1 MPATCCYSQSGGCE
15 AAAALRLSRIWSTAA
30 IVRMVTRVNIRTQSN
45 LTERETGSESEAV
58 IDPVSLEEEV
68 AGPSLASS
76 ISILEGPSALTS
88 LQPAASEEDA
98 APPPSA
104 AHDQGSHEEHAH
116 SSSPTGPPVSSPQA
130 AGALRRGRRRRELQA
145 TRSDV
150 DAGVLNYLARA
161 ATDDGEETIARSL
174 ARYLRPLPRE
184 GMSVNDGIP
193 SDETAVTYI
202 SFDKAVDLIRNAG
215 PGALMA
221 KSDIESA
228 FRLLPV
234 HPDCHHLLGA
244 KFEDLYYYDTCLP
257 MGCSISCF
265 YFELFSTFLE
275 WVARKI
281 TRLTHYL
288 DDFLIVGPAGSDVCA
303 AALAQF
309 KDAMAHFGV
318 PLSPE
323 KTIGPVPVITFLGIE
338 IDSVAMEFRL
348 PKEKI
353 DKLLDLISGC
363 ISVGKVTLTQMQL
376 LLGSLNFA
384 CRVMP
389 AGRIFSRRLMIAT
402 RGVKQR
408 HHRIRITAHLRSDL
422 NTWKLFLSDYNG
434 RTCFQET
441 ECSNVDMGLFFA
453 ASSNTGFRVRFG
465 NKLCASNWPAFWVSR
480 KWNVEAT
487 LIELVPVAVAMDIW
501 GPQLA
506 NKRIRLNLQSVG
518 GAHAINYLASPSPQV
533 LDLIRF
539 IVLRCLTF
547 NVWLKA
553 NALTISNDSVSGVL
567 TGFYS
572 QDLLDGAFRSPWR
585 RWIAHIRSGM
595 SGMSW
600 GPDAIN
606 TLIDSSIN
614 LESLW

>member
-1 MPATCCYSQSGGCE
+1 MKGTVSS
-15 AAAALRLSRIWSTAA
+15 
-30 IVRMVTRVNIRTQSN
+30 
-45 LTERETGSESEAV
+45 TGSANIDMSVHHAEAPTQWQNAHV
-58 IDPVSLEEEV
+58 RPKKLSPGKPPLQARLTTPVSVERM
-68 AGPSLASS
+68 GPWLDKY
-76 ISILEGPSALTS
+76 PNK
-88 LQPAASEEDA
+88 
-98 APPPSA
+98 SA
-104 AHDQGSHEEHAH
+104 AGQLRSGFSYGFFIPFNW
-116 SSSPTGPPVSSPQA
+116 SPEPQSA
-130 AGALRRGRRRRELQA
+130 PNLQSARELPN
-145 TRSDV
+145 
-150 DAGVLNYLARA
+150 VLAEKLGKEIRLGRFRGPFNFPPFPN
-161 ATDDGEETIARSL
+161 
-174 ARYLRPLPRE
+174 LRVSPLGIVPKKESGKYRLIHHLSYPK

-202 SFDKAVDLIRNAG
+202 SFDKAVDLVRNAG

-244 KFEDLYYYDTCLP
+244 KFENLYYYDTCLP

-281 TRLTHYL
+281 TRLTAITHYF

-309 KDAMAHFGV
+309 KDAMAQFGV

-363 ISVGKVTLTQMQL
+363 ISVGKVTLTQMQS

-441 ECSNVDMGLFFA
+441 ECSNVDMDLFFA

-465 NKLCASNWPAFWVSR
+465 NKLCASSWPAFWVSR
-480 KWNVEAT
+480 EWNVEAT
-487 LIELVPVAVAMDIW
+487 LIELVPVAVAMDIL

-506 NKRIRLNLQSVG
+506 NKRIRLHLQSIG

-539 IVLRCLTF
+539 IVLKCLTF

-553 NALTISNDSVSGVL
+553 NALTVSNESVSGVL

-572 QDLLDGAFRSPWR
+572 QDLLGR
-585 RWIAHIRSGM
+585 RLQEPLEEVDCPH
-595 SGMSW
+595 
-600 GPDAIN
+600 
-606 TLIDSSIN
+606 SIWDV
-614 LESLW
+614 LGT